1 MTVLR
6 VSQLVS
12 ESASRQ
18 SPRLR
23 AGQLVAESLARV
35 APELRAGQLVAESL
49 VYVLASQPPRG
60 RRRFAS
66 FFDTLTE
73 PDPVW

>member
-18 SPRLR
+18 SPR
-23 AGQLVAESLARV
+23 
-35 APELRAGQLVAESL
+35 LRAGQLVAESL